1 MMYLSS
7 QNVEDIFLDLLKESL
22 QPNLSTSDSR
32 LGPIVDLGPVVF
44 ELPPGEIH
52 MLDLPARA
60 INPYLAIM
68 EGAWILSG
76 SQLLKPLSFITSVFN
91 NFSDDGETL
100 HGAYGHRLRE
110 INGID
115 LIEDAIKVLQ
125 NDPSSR
131 RVVLPIYLPT
141 DLLSRSKDIPCNVS
155 VMLRIVRGKL
165 DLTVI
170 NRSNDLIY
178 GVPYNCFSFSVI
190 HYYVAE
196 RLGIDVGIQRHYSNC
211 MHVYEK
217 NRDFAKKVDMA
228 GCNRSSVVRPD
239 TRTFMKAIFDNA
251 ETLTAL
257 RFDDLQEESL
267 RSFFQGFERHKG
279 GQHANSIALD
289 NSWLSHLASEWR
301 MHQPTTSVARL

>member
-1 MMYLSS
+1 M
-7 QNVEDIFLDLLKESL
+7 
-22 QPNLSTSDSR
+22 
-32 LGPIVDLGPVVF
+32 VDLGPVVF
-44 ELPPGEIH
+44 ELLPGEIH
-52 MLDLPARA
+52 VLDLPTRA

-91 NFSDDGETL
+91 SFSDDGETL
-100 HGAYGHRLRE
+100 HGAYGHRLKQV
-110 INGID
+110 NGID
-115 LIEDAIKVLQ
+115 LIEEAIKNLQ

-155 VMLRIVRGKL
+155 MMLRIVNGRL

-190 HYYVAE
+190 HYYVAD
-196 RLGIDVGIQRHYSNC
+196 RLSIDVGIQRHYSNC
-211 MHVYEK
+211 MHVYEV
-217 NRDFAKKVDMA
+217 NREFALKIDAA
-228 GCNRSSVVRPD
+228 GRNRSSVLRPD
-239 TRTFMKAIFDNA
+239 TRTFMKAVFDNA

-257 RFDDLQEESL
+257 RFDDVQDERL
-267 RSFFQGFERHKG
+267 RSFFQEFERHKG
-279 GQHANSIALD
+279 EQHRKALAVNND
-289 NSWLSHLASEWR
+289 WLSNLASEWS
-301 MHQPTTSVARL
+301 MHQRTTSVARL